1 MRFKK
6 ILSLLLAMTMLFSCV
21 GITAMAEETASSL
34 TFDEI
39 ENAYL
44 ITSVE
49 DFIKFRND
57 VNTGIDYAGQTVKL
71 SESIDLSGE
80 ENWTPIGNGTRS
92 SKTYTGNSFKGV
104 FDGVNYIISGL
115 NITSSG
121 GEDAAIGLFGVVDGG
136 TVKNLNL
143 TDVNNNV
150 TTSKLAGGAIGLMVE
165 GATAE
170 NITVSG
176 AVTGYDGVGGIVG
189 RMIIS
194 GTITGCTNNAS
205 VTSSYGG
212 IGGIV
217 GKAYYED
224 NTNTELFSSITN
236 CTNNGTITA
245 PMYVGGI
252 VGLARSNVTGCTNN
266 GPVVGGTQTGGIVG
280 QLISAGIVSDNENK
294 AKITGKNHMGGIIG
308 DYTQS
313 SDYSYYDVTI
323 KDNIN
328 SGELV
333 ATEQC
338 AAIMGCNN
346 IDGFTGMTAS
356 GNVSYYNAEG
366 LNLFDNPED
375 MVIDDTNKFVV
386 VVAKIG
392 DNVYATLDEALT
404 EASTMSGDVVV
415 EIYDKVTLNKS
426 LAGNYSSITFA
437 GMTYDAEIYLEVQGY
452 ITATGKNVAF
462 ENLKLSKSTGSFI
475 TNAGFMNVAFGV
487 YDVNSV
493 SYTDCTFLNGA
504 YASSGENT
512 FTGCTFYRSHD
523 KYGLWAYGNVDC
535 TVDGCTFADY
545 RGIKMYAEGAA
556 KTVDLTVKNTNFSAV
571 TDKPAIVLTYG
582 ESVTLE
588 NNTYSSTGVFE
599 LDKDGSPNG
608 TPVTSTDEITC
619 VNDDGACGV
628 LVDGKIY
635 TTVVQAAAV
644 ATEGSTVTLLHDST
658 ETVELA
664 EGVILDKNGFTADGV
679 TVKVTAV
686 AQIGD
691 NTYATLAAAIAEVQ
705 EGETIKLLADAHI
718 AEDTDV
724 TLPAG
729 ITLNGNGFSI
739 LSSGADHDTTTS
751 YGYVIAGGNLTIEG
765 ITKIEKFSAG
775 YYDRTI
781 TIGEG
786 ASLDVFGKNR
796 VTLAYGNVFNITGA
810 ISDAKTADKAETLA
824 SLIIPAGI
832 SITGANDAAMNVK
845 NAYVS
850 IGSTTT
856 KNSSTSGTIKLNFE
870 NSIAEFTNQLTF
882 SEPTNGMNPTFNVN
896 VKDSVL
902 TTATKL
908 CIAAPNTTM
917 VVDNSTVNLG
927 SYIRNSGELTLKNGS
942 TLTGSTIQFGEN
954 GGNDGTII
962 VDRSVL
968 TVNASSE
975 GHAFDGKGEGLIVVK
990 NGSTATITYLKDSYY
1005 DVDST
1010 STLNA
1015 TLIGCTE
1022 YKVSVAEINGVGYE
1036 TLQAALDAVEN
1047 GEIIT
1052 LLQNVTVTTPAY
1064 GENALNYAKAVNCTI
1079 DLGGYTVSADTG
1091 NSVFRF
1097 NISGT
1102 GAMENVIVT
1111 LKNGEVISGDNTWC
1125 AITATGMSENVK
1137 MILNLENVDVKNS
1150 RGYDFGVKSW
1160 ANAVVNAKDVNV
1172 EATKQAGGFYAVG
1185 GEIVLDNCT
1194 VIQEGLY
1201 SSPWT
1206 SMAFGVSGG
1215 GKLTVNSGEYSAKPT
1230 SAEEGNGQGTTHGSW
1245 TGGVMNSGGTLIIN
1259 GGTFTN
1265 GNFGDVAATAPRG
1278 VIVVDAGA
1286 NLEINGG
1293 TFNGMAQI
1301 IDYTNNLGDASKN
1314 PVVTIKGGTYSA
1326 NPESN
1331 WVKLPDSY
1339 SALPDLNGNYI
1350 VGVKPTATVDNLGS
1364 TIVRAGDYY
1373 NYGGGGNAVDMPLS
1387 FVMQFVADETA
1398 EAGAVSPYAEW
1409 YADFTISVTG
1419 LKDGYFVADGCY
1431 LAGNYGS
1438 FGWWKVPID
1447 GLKVEDGVVYPVM
1460 LSVANGAQLYEYI
1473 CSGVENFKCAMYL
1486 TPEVL
1491 EANPDLKVT
1500 LSLVLVDS
1508 SKGADG
1514 AIEAITTEENCYVVE
1529 KTTYDNEEFMIEYV
1543 AEINGVKYLS
1553 LEDALAAA
1561 EAGDTVTIFAGNYTG
1576 NLSINKDI
1584 TVVGETDAEG
1594 NNLVN
1599 ISGKLSITAD
1609 GATVK
1614 NINID
1619 NGGSSAG
1626 YISAKDVTVEGCSV
1640 VGGNGFR
1647 YCYTSGTVTF
1657 KDSVITGSTYGIHFD
1672 GSAGGNIVI
1681 DNCTITGWTSFASEI
1696 EKVTISKTEFAKG
1709 NYNQLRFYQ
1718 NVEISDSKFNPDMTV
1733 DFGKDNVKLDITN
1746 CTVTDNS
1753 PITDVIYLGDIATM
1767 GVEVT
1772 VDGVAIVV
1780 EASVLGAGE
1789 TEAKYYLT
1797 LEDAIAAANA
1807 GDTITLL
1814 GNIAITNTITI
1825 AADKTITLDL
1835 AGYTITGAPA
1845 ESAAYAV
1852 ITNKGNL
1859 TVEDSVGGGKILCD
1873 HQLTGS
1879 TSYAVNTITNAGTLT
1894 VNGGVIENTS
1904 TASNQIGYAI
1914 DNNSTTGN
1922 AVVTVNGG
1930 EIKASGSNYYDGIR
1944 QFCNSTTL
1952 ENSVIVN
1959 DGSVSS
1965 IWMQNPSDG
1974 ASDKNTEDVKGS
1986 VTVNG
1991 GTVTALY
1998 LEPSASFEAAVTGG
2012 NIGTLAH
2019 FQKSEGRDLAGFVSG
2034 GTFATKPAD
2043 EFAAEGFE
2051 FVQNDNGTYGV
2062 EEIKLFEFSQMNLDL
2077 ENSIKV
2083 NYYIRAEY
2091 FEGTDYYAEI
2101 VHSSANGDIT
2111 EIVAFADWE
2120 DNNIYKQISYTG
2132 LVAKNM
2138 ADIMTITIYDGN
2150 GRQVSVA
2157 QDASIKKY
2165 AESYLKNNASE
2176 GNAWITAMVDML
2188 NYGAEAQKYFGYNVE
2203 NLANADIDEYQKYAT
2218 QNDVELE
2225 NIASVFGPVYQANL
2239 DLENRIVYN
2248 GYFKNV
2254 TSDMTAKVSYTSHTG
2269 EKVEYDASIV
2279 KSGSYHKVAVNTLVI
2294 ADANQLIT
2302 ITVYDGNGDVYAYI
2316 KDTVNSYLFRAMP
2329 DNSNFESLARAMAKF
2344 TAAAYTA
2351 LQ

>member
-1 MRFKK
+1 
-6 ILSLLLAMTMLFSCV
+6 MTMLFSCV
-21 GITAMAEETASSL
+21 GITAMAEETPEKGYILTVYSEGDPFVIDAEKSASAFNL
-34 TFDEI
+34 KTALED
-39 ENAYL
+39 AYVF
-44 ITSVE
+44 IDTPWMSGVSGTPSIVIDMYEDSQYAEMVE
-49 DFIKFRND
+49 LK
-57 VNTGIDYAGQTVKL
+57 YATT
-71 SESIDLSGE
+71 I
-80 ENWTPIGNGTRS
+80 NGNGH
-92 SKTYTGNSFKGV
+92 KITYTGEGNAYTGIAPTLNDVTFVNENETETQPTAVGNYDELVAALANGGEIILNDNITTEAAIVTSGITATINLNGNTLKIGAGDNKFNDESNITIKNGNIDIDGVDVGGNAIFCLDEYEKTLATTLTLEDVNLTGDGYDSAYGV
-104 FDGVNYIISGL
+104 FYIGSSSVLNVNGGVWNLSNDTHTSGGVFKADDSNATL
-115 NITSSG
+115 NITG
-121 GEDAAIGLFGVVDGG
+121 TDMTLHNVRRVVTYAATEIKDS
-136 TVKNLNL
+136 T
-143 TDVNNNV
+143 
-150 TTSKLAGGAIGLMVE
+150 
-165 GATAE
+165 
-170 NITVSG
+170 ITVTGDADGVDAEMEHGFNRSPLVIDNSTITMTDMVGRGITAQNG
-176 AVTGYDGVGGIVG
+176 AVEI
-189 RMIIS
+189 
-194 GTITGCTNNAS
+194 
-205 VTSSYGG
+205 
-212 IGGIV
+212 
-217 GKAYYED
+217 
-224 NTNTELFSSITN
+224 
-236 CTNNGTITA
+236 
-245 PMYVGGI
+245 
-252 VGLARSNVTGCTNN
+252 
-266 GPVVGGTQTGGIVG
+266 
-280 QLISAGIVSDNENK
+280 
-294 AKITGKNHMGGIIG
+294 KN
-308 DYTQS
+308 
-313 SDYSYYDVTI
+313 
-323 KDNIN
+323 
-328 SGELV
+328 
-333 ATEQC
+333 
-338 AAIMGCNN
+338 
-346 IDGFTGMTAS
+346 
-356 GNVSYYNAEG
+356 
-366 LNLFDNPED
+366 
-375 MVIDDTNKFVV
+375 
-386 VVAKIG
+386 
-392 DNVYATLDEALT
+392 
-404 EASTMSGDVVV
+404 
-415 EIYDKVTLNKS
+415 
-426 LAGNYSSITFA
+426 
-437 GMTYDAEIYLEVQGY
+437 
-452 ITATGKNVAF
+452 
-462 ENLKLSKSTGSFI
+462 
-475 TNAGFMNVAFGV
+475 
-487 YDVNSV
+487 
-493 SYTDCTFLNGA
+493 
-504 YASSGENT
+504 
-512 FTGCTFYRSHD
+512 
-523 KYGLWAYGNVDC
+523 
-535 TVDGCTFADY
+535 
-545 RGIKMYAEGAA
+545 
-556 KTVDLTVKNTNFSAV
+556 
-571 TDKPAIVLTYG
+571 
-582 ESVTLE
+582 
-588 NNTYSSTGVFE
+588 
-599 LDKDGSPNG
+599 
-608 TPVTSTDEITC
+608 
-619 VNDDGACGV
+619 
-628 LVDGKIY
+628 
-635 TTVVQAAAV
+635 
-644 ATEGSTVTLLHDST
+644 GSTVTITNAQEATIDVRDGQTVTISEDST
-658 ETVELA
+658 VTVDAAPIISSGKIDGDIEKSPAGPVEVDTYEKLVEALEVDNANIIMTADITATATQNSGYGKAGIVLDAGDVLDGNGKTLTINDANSTWDCVIAMRGGEVKNLTIAGAMRGVFMPGANGDVVINNCVFKDVIYTFNSDAGSKDYSVTIKNTTLNGWTSFSNVHKSVTFESCEFGEGSGYAFCRPYNNAEFVKCEFNAGFEVDAIRTATPLAFNDCTYAGETLTAENGGNMFGAGSVVIDGETVSF
-664 EGVILDKNGFTADGV
+664 NR
-679 TVKVTAV
+679 V
-686 AQIGD
+686 AQIGET
-691 NTYATLAAAIAEVQ
+691 TYTSFQDAIAAAKA
-705 EGETIKLLADAHI
+705 GDTIKLLADAHI
-718 AEDTDV
+718 AEGTDV

-739 LSSGADHDTTTS
+739 FASGADHDTTTN

-796 VTLAYGNVFNITGA
+796 VTLAYGNVFNITGT

-832 SITGANDAAMNVK
+832 SITGSNDAAMNVK

-975 GHAFDGKGEGLIVVK
+975 GHAFDGKGTGLIVVK

-1102 GAMENVIVT
+1102 GAMENVTVT

-1364 TIVRAGDYY
+1364 AVVRAGDYY

-1398 EAGAVSPYAEW
+1398 EAGAASPYAEW

-1543 AEINGVKYLS
+1543 AEIDGVKYLS
-1553 LEDALAAA
+1553 LQDAIDEA
-1561 EAGDTVTIFAGNYTG
+1561 EAD
-1576 NLSINKDI
+1576 
-1584 TVVGETDAEG
+1584 
-1594 NNLVN
+1594 
-1599 ISGKLSITAD
+1599 
-1609 GATVK
+1609 
-1614 NINID
+1614 
-1619 NGGSSAG
+1619 
-1626 YISAKDVTVEGCSV
+1626 
-1640 VGGNGFR
+1640 
-1647 YCYTSGTVTF
+1647 
-1657 KDSVITGSTYGIHFD
+1657 
-1672 GSAGGNIVI
+1672 
-1681 DNCTITGWTSFASEI
+1681 
-1696 EKVTISKTEFAKG
+1696 
-1709 NYNQLRFYQ
+1709 
-1718 NVEISDSKFNPDMTV
+1718 
-1733 DFGKDNVKLDITN
+1733 
-1746 CTVTDNS
+1746 
-1753 PITDVIYLGDIATM
+1753 
-1767 GVEVT
+1767 
-1772 VDGVAIVV
+1772 
-1780 EASVLGAGE
+1780 
-1789 TEAKYYLT
+1789 
-1797 LEDAIAAANA
+1797 
-1807 GDTITLL
+1807 DTITLL
-1814 GNIAITNTITI
+1814 EDIELEEGITI
-1825 AADKTITLDL
+1825 PADKTITLDL

-1974 ASDKNTEDVKGS
+1974 ASDKNTKDVKGS

-1998 LEPSASFEAAVTGG
+1998 LEPSTSFEAAVTGG

-2034 GTFATKPAD
+2034 GTFTNKPED
-2043 EFAAEGFE
+2043 VFAIDGFE
-2051 FVQNDNGTYGV
+2051 FKQNADGTYGV
-2062 EEIKLFEFSQMNLDL
+2062 KKVELFDLYAANVTLGNSLAMNFAINMSD
-2077 ENSIKV
+2077 IM
-2083 NYYIRAEY
+2083 
-2091 FEGTDYYAEI
+2091 GTDYYAEI
-2101 VHSSANGDIT
+2101 KHYAESEVKTIKVD
-2111 EIVAFADWE
+2111 FADWTI
-2120 DNNIYKQISYTG
+2120 DSTGKYYVVTYSGLTAKQIVDD
-2132 LVAKNM
+2132 LEV
-2138 ADIMTITIYDGN
+2138 TIYRNDDT
-2150 GRQVSVA
+2150 QVSNVWEDGLKA
-2157 QDASIKKY
+2157 YALRMMEKTLDKASLTEKDNELLIVL
-2165 AESYLKNNASE
+2165 A
-2176 GNAWITAMVDML
+2176 DML
-2188 NYGAEAQKYFGYNVE
+2188 NYGAAAQREFSYKVDTLATDGVDEKYMAYASEMPEISDVSERDSEICFGSTLSLKDSIVLKAAFKGVSE
-2203 NLANADIDEYQKYAT
+2203 GMYAT
-2218 QNDVELE
+2218 V
-2225 NIASVFGPVYQANL
+2225 SFTKH
-2239 DLENRIVYN
+2239 N
-2248 GYFKNV
+2248 GKTDFFETITYA
-2254 TSDMTAKVSYTSHTG
+2254 DM
-2269 EKVEYDASIV
+2269 E
-2279 KSGSYHKVAVNTLVI
+2279 KSGSYVIINVDDLVI
-2294 ADANQLIT
+2294 ADAKQVVTIT
-2302 ITVYDGNGDVYAYI
+2302 IYDANGNVYTVFKDSMNSYI
-2316 KDTVNSYLFRAMP
+2316 KRNIDDGDASRILEMT
-2329 DNSNFESLARAMAKF
+2329 AKF
-2344 TAAAYTA
+2344 TSSAYNT
-2351 LQ
+2351 LH